1 MGNIRAYKN
10 KKKLLLI
17 NACLRIGAS
26 RARSSARPSPKNKR
40 EPSTVQSRWRE
51 ERKGKE
57 ETKRESGPRWVI
69 YNASVRVCVWGC
81 FWGVSVWL
89 KNKYIYIDMKQTS
102 RWPLS
107 AIVWCGNRLENEILC
122 TQTSI
127 HNTHQAK
134 RQLRSLV
141 ASHITHTSHPTV
153 LGCVTIWAN
162 PDRQKCR
169 EIWGG
174 RWSRAWASQA
184 VSIYRKR
191 LCCASVWAGACKW
204 VHVQTL
210 SEPTT

>member
-1 MGNIRAYKN
+1 MHVYV
-10 KKKLLLI
+10 
-17 NACLRIGAS
+17 S
-26 RARSSARPSPKNKR
+26 PHPERARLRVHRPKIS
-40 EPSTVQSRWRE
+40 ESRRPCSRDG

-57 ETKRESGPRWVI
+57 KKKQNGSQVPGERSTMRA
-69 YNASVRVCVWGC
+69 YVCA
-81 FWGVSVWL
+81 FEGVFEEFLCDW
-89 KNKYIYIDMKQTS
+89 KINIYIDMKQTS

-107 AIVWCGNRLENEILC
+107 AIVWRGNRLENEILC

>member
-1 MGNIRAYKN
+1 MHVYTSAHPE
-10 KKKLLLI
+10 
-17 NACLRIGAS
+17 
-26 RARSSARPSPKNKR
+26 RARLRVHRPKIS
-40 EPSTVQSRWRE
+40 ESRRPCSRDG

-57 ETKRESGPRWVI
+57 KKKQNGSQVPGEWSTMRA
-69 YNASVRVCVWGC
+69 YVCV
-81 FWGVSVWL
+81 FEGVFEEFVWL
-89 KNKYIYIDMKQTS
+89 KNKYIYMKQTS

-134 RQLRSLV
+134 RQRRSRV
-141 ASHITHTSHPTV
+141 ASRITHTSQPPV

-162 PDRQKCR
+162 PDGQKCR

-174 RWSRAWASQA
+174 RRSRAWASQA

-191 LCCASVWAGACKW
+191 LCCASVWAGACMW
-204 VHVQTL
+204 VHVWTL

>member
-1 MGNIRAYKN
+1 MHVYISPHPEHAR
-10 KKKLLLI
+10 
-17 NACLRIGAS
+17 LRVHRPKISES
-26 RARSSARPSPKNKR
+26 RRPC
-40 EPSTVQSRWRE
+40 SRDG

-57 ETKRESGPRWVI
+57 RKEEAKRESGPRWVI

-89 KNKYIYIDMKQTS
+89 KNKYIYMKQTS

-107 AIVWCGNRLENEILC
+107 AIVWCGNHLENEILC

-127 HNTHQAK
+127 HDTHQAK
-134 RQLRSLV
+134 RQRRSRV
-141 ASHITHTSHPTV
+141 ASRITHTSQPPV

-162 PDRQKCR
+162 PDGQKCR
-169 EIWGG
+169 EICGG

-191 LCCASVWAGACKW
+191 LCCASVWAGACMW
-204 VHVQTL
+204 VHV
-210 SEPTT
+210 